1 MLPDNKTPKNCGSYR
16 PTSQE
21 RLRSALIGFVMLLA
35 LSPQLI
41 LGQASFE
48 AQVRGAV
55 HDPSGGVI
63 AGAKVTITDVDTGI
77 SSTATTDDRG
87 FYIFNGVHPGTYTL
101 HTEMAGFRPEEAK
114 NVVLTVS
121 QHTNIDF
128 SLQVGNVQ
136 SSVTVVDAAP
146 TLDTGNAELGTT
158 ISGTYTREMP
168 LYGRSYFGLVFLSGG
183 VTESAGNGIRDNYPS
198 GTNFVSNGQRN
209 ATAEV
214 RFDGAPLSAPEQGE
228 GGNSNVYY
236 TPSVEVIEEFKIEN
250 NSFSA
255 EYGNNGGTVLN
266 IVMKQG
272 GNQLHGSG
280 WWFGQ
285 RDALDANDF
294 FSNAAGI
301 PKPPHTHNQY
311 GGAISGPIKKNKTFF
326 LFDYERQNDIGS
338 SQTVANVPTDLQRS
352 GDFSQTYTF
361 DANGNLAPV
370 TIYNPKSID
379 ANGNRTPFP
388 NNRIP
393 ASMLDPVAKKLLAYF
408 PEPNVQGDAF
418 TNYNNYRNN
427 VASTYTGYQFDARV
441 DHQFNDNN
449 RLGIRYS
456 RGNYN
461 NPVGDTFVDDSYV
474 YKTDVHN
481 AVADYTWTISPTLL
495 FTGRLGLDLAIAPG
509 ITNYPNLT
517 SVGFPSILE
526 ANGLTRMPMI
536 EFDNGTYANL
546 FDQCC
551 VDTHFSHTLYTYSSA
566 LIWVKGSHSLKFG
579 GEQRLFYNNFWQP
592 DNPTGLF
599 GFGQDAT
606 NAQPGNGIV
615 TQGDDFASFM
625 LGFGDNSSGPLNIKP
640 PVANKSKETGFYVQD
655 DWKVNAKLTLNL
667 GLRYEWSTPYTER
680 YNRETF
686 ADFSGSTG
694 VTVPGLGPLI
704 GTTVF
709 ASPSNR
715 TVPTDRNNI
724 APRLGLA
731 YSWDSKT
738 VIRAGAGVYYGAN
751 IATNFQYPGPAFYK
765 SAPIYFSKD
774 FYQTQY
780 ATLENPFPAGL
791 PPPQGAAYGKLAQ
804 WGFSNSNDLT
814 DETDRIP
821 QIYQWSAGVERL
833 LPGDVVVSV
842 DYSANRSTHLSWG
855 SYGTGTRNVNFI
867 PSSVAAKYTTAQLNS
882 LVPNPFQ
889 SLFVGPGAIFNQPD
903 SRYNDPTIPL
913 LNLLRPYP
921 QFDGEFDGFPNFGA
935 NSRYDSMQLRFQK
948 RSGKYFTVQGSY
960 TLSRNTDDISSGN
973 NSWVGWY
980 SVGGPQALDQLKN
993 ETTLSANNATNRLAA
1008 AFTANIPIGRGL
1020 LIGGNMNRVLD
1031 AVIGGWSASS
1041 NVTLQSGQPVA
1052 IRMDLNRLADGYQ
1065 RPNVTCSNITTGI
1078 GFHAAA
1084 AALLNGASS
1093 GFSVF
1098 NPNCFA
1104 DPGDEQLGN
1113 APRYFD
1119 NVNSQGIQNVDLA
1132 LRKQFAIRERAK
1144 IQLRFEAFNALNWT
1158 RFDRAGYSYGGGGFG
1173 QVTNLASGWH
1183 ARQIQI
1189 VVRGEF

>member
-1 MLPDNKTPKNCGSYR
+1 MLRN
-16 PTSQE
+16 
-21 RLRSALIGFVMLLA
+21 ALKLVQFVLLLGLFQA
-35 LSPQLI
+35 LV

-48 AQVRGAV
+48 AQVRGVV

-63 AGAKVTITDVDTGI
+63 AGAKITITDAGTGI
-77 SSTATTDDRG
+77 SSTATTDDHG
-87 FYIFNGVHPGTYTL
+87 SYTFNGLRPATYTVRA
-101 HTEMAGFRPEEAK
+101 EMQGFRPEETK
-114 NVVLTVS
+114 DVVLGVS

-128 SLQVGNVQ
+128 SLEVGQVQ
-136 SSVTVVDAAP
+136 SSVTVVEAKP
-146 TLDTGNAELGTT
+146 TLDTGSAEIGTT
-158 ISGTYTREMP
+158 ISGEYTREMP

-183 VTESAGNGIRDNYPS
+183 VTEAAGNGIRDNYPS

-214 RFDGAPLSAPEQGE
+214 RFDGAPISAPEQGE

-236 TPSVEVIEEFKIEN
+236 TPSVEVIQEFKVEN

-266 IVMKQG
+266 IMMKQG
-272 GNQLHGSG
+272 GNQIHGSG

-285 RDALDANDF
+285 RDAMDANDF
-294 FSNAAGI
+294 FSNQAGI

-338 SQTVANVPTDLQRS
+338 SQAVATMPTDLQRT
-352 GDFSQTYTF
+352 GNFSQTMTF
-361 DANGNLAPV
+361 DENGNLAPV

-388 NNRIP
+388 NNTIP
-393 ASMLDPVAKKLLAYF
+393 VSMLDTVAKNLLAYF
-408 PEPNVQGDAF
+408 PEPNTPGDAG
-418 TNYNNYRNN
+418 TNYNNFRRN
-427 VASTYTGYQFDARV
+427 VQSTYTGYQFDARV
-441 DHQFNDNN
+441 DHNFNDNN
-449 RLGIRYS
+449 HLGVRYS
-456 RGNYN
+456 RGHFI
-461 NPVGDTFVDDSYV
+461 NPVGETYVDDSYL

-481 AVADYTWTISPTLL
+481 AVVDYTWTISPSLL
-495 FTGRLGLDLAIAPG
+495 YTARIGLDLAIAPG
-509 ITNYPNLT
+509 ITNYPKLT

-536 EFDNGTYANL
+536 EFDQTYTNL

-551 VDTHFSHTLYTYSSA
+551 VDTHFSHTLYTYSSE
-566 LIWVKGSHSLKFG
+566 LVWVKGSHSIKFG

-599 GFGQDAT
+599 NFGPDAT
-606 NAQPGNGIV
+606 NAQPGNGVV
-615 TQGDDFASFM
+615 TQGDPFASFL
-625 LGFGDNSSGPLNIKP
+625 LGFGDNTSGPLNIKP
-640 PVANKSKETGFYVQD
+640 PVANKSKETAFYVQD

-686 ADFSGSTG
+686 SDFTASTG
-694 VTVPGLGPLI
+694 VNVPGLGVLN
-704 GTTVF
+704 GTSIF
-709 ASPSNR
+709 ASPSQR
-715 TVPTDRNNI
+715 TVPIDRNNF
-724 APRLGLA
+724 APRLGMA

-738 VIRAGAGVYYGAN
+738 VIRAGAGIYYGAN

-765 SAPIYFSKD
+765 SAPIFFSKD

-791 PPPQGAAYGKLAQ
+791 PPPQGATYGKLAQ
-804 WGFSNSNDLT
+804 WGFSNGSDLSY
-814 DETDRIP
+814 EAARNP
-821 QIYQWSAGVERL
+821 QIYQWSGGVQRL
-833 LPGDVVVSV
+833 LPSDIVVSV

-855 SYGTGTRNVNFI
+855 SYGTGTRNQNFI
-867 PSSVAAKYTTAQLNS
+867 PSSIAKNYTTDQLNA

-889 SLFVGPGAIFNQPD
+889 SFFVGPNAIFNQPD

-921 QFDGEFDGFPNFGA
+921 QFDGEFDGFPNLGA
-935 NSRYDSMQLRFQK
+935 NSRYDSMQLRFEK
-948 RSGKYFTVQGSY
+948 RTGKYFTIQGSY

-993 ETTLSANNATNRLAA
+993 ETSLSANNATHRVAA
-1008 AFTANIPIGRGL
+1008 AFTAQIPVGRGL
-1020 LIGGNMNRVLD
+1020 LIGNNMNRVLD
-1031 AVIGGWSASS
+1031 TVIGGWSASS

-1052 IRMDLNRLADGYQ
+1052 IRMAINRLADGFQ
-1065 RPNVTCSNITTGI
+1065 RPNVTCANPGTGI
-1078 GFHAAA
+1078 SFHTAA

-1104 DPGDEQLGN
+1104 DPGDQQLGN

-1119 NVNSQGIQNVDLA
+1119 NLFSQGIENVDLA
-1132 LRKQFAIRERAK
+1132 LRKQVTIRERVK
-1144 IQLRFEAFNALNWT
+1144 LQVRLEAFNAFNGT
-1158 RFDRAGYSYGGGGFG
+1158 RFDRANYQFGAGGFG
-1173 QVTNLASGWH
+1173 QVTNLANGWH
-1183 ARQIQI
+1183 ARQVQV